1 MLNATVL
8 SSVLMSDPRIT
19 DINFE
24 LEKENLK
31 STTAG
36 KTLQLLDLNSKKS
49 NQLEI
54 AWEKMWYIWIANK
67 KEELENIF
75 NQNPGK
81 VLVIKM
87 MIEQLDEQQ

>member
-1 MLNATVL
+1 MPNATVL
-8 SSVLMSDPRIT
+8 SSVPMSDPRIT

-49 NQLEI
+49 SQLEI
-54 AWEKMWYIWIANK
+54 A
-67 KEELENIF
+67 
-75 NQNPGK
+75 
-81 VLVIKM
+81 
-87 MIEQLDEQQ
+87 